1 MDSLRQGALQVLQWV
16 QALDF
21 AASAIDELPKGVLL
35 QQGLHVLEEEA
46 LTEQGQLWGVVD
58 LWAGRELRPMVFV
71 YPSPTSDVTCSQ
83 QGSSLTWGDVPV
95 CLWKPPSLL
104 YLPGVSPRP
113 IFFLTCVTD
122 DTCTGQL
129 LS

>member
-71 YPSPTSDVTCSQ
+71 YHPQLQMSPAHNRAH
-83 QGSSLTWGDVPV
+83 P
-95 CLWKPPSLL
+95 
-104 YLPGVSPRP
+104 
-113 IFFLTCVTD
+113 
-122 DTCTGQL
+122 
-129 LS
+129 